1 MTARLYVGNLSYD
14 MTSADLGDAF
24 REFGEVVSATVVMDR
39 ELGRSRGFG
48 FVEFAT
54 TDQGRTAA
62 QAMDGKMVM
71 GRPLKV
77 NEARERTGGGGG
89 GGGGGYGGGG
99 GGRGGGGYGG
109 GGGGG
114 GYGGGGGGGGRGG
127 RGGRDRG
134 DRGGGGGDRY

>member
-1 MTARLYVGNLSYD
+1 MATRLYVGNLSYD
-14 MTSADLGDAF
+14 MTSAELGDAF

-54 TDQGRTAA
+54 ADQGRAA
-62 QAMDGKMVM
+62 TEAMDGKMFL

-89 GGGGGYGGGG
+89 GGG
-99 GGRGGGGYGG
+99 RSYGG

-114 GYGGGGGGGGRGG
+114 GGGGFRGG
-127 RGGRDRG
+127 DRG
-134 DRGGGGGDRY
+134 DRGGGGGGGDRGDRGGGRGRRG